1 MKTIIQRL
9 LIFFIGVPLVSFIV
23 VFLPQKNHL
32 AVNTLVVFLS
42 ALGAVEF
49 SDLLRKK
56 NISIGS
62 AEAAVLGALCPLA
75 MTLTVSF
82 GLSDGSILA
91 ALTLGAFWLLISRVF
106 ARDETFQ
113 DFTGRVAAGFAVMI
127 YPGLFLIWFI
137 KMALLSHA
145 DMVMLIFLITVIA
158 SDSAAW
164 AAGMIFGSG
173 NRGIIS
179 ASPNKSAAGFAGGF
193 IASILAG
200 IGAVF
205 FIPGIFSSPWF
216 PSLPAGAILGFLS
229 AIASSL
235 GDLGESA
242 LKRSSLVK
250 DSGTLIPGRGG
261 ILDSIDSVALSAPV
275 YYAVFWFFFI

>member
-1 MKTIIQRL
+1 MKTIVQRL

-32 AVNTLVVFLS
+32 TVNILVVLVS

-82 GLSDGSILA
+82 DVFDGSILA
-91 ALTLGAFWLLISRVF
+91 ALTLGASWLLISRVF
-106 ARDETFQ
+106 SREETFQ
-113 DFTGRVAAGFAVMI
+113 DFTSRVAAGFAVMI
-127 YPGLFLIWFI
+127 YPGLFMIWFI
-137 KMALLSHA
+137 KMALLSHS
-145 DMVMLIFLITVIA
+145 DMVMLMFLITVIA

-164 AAGMIFGSG
+164 AAGMVFGAG

-179 ASPNKSAAGFAGGF
+179 ASPTKSIAGFAGGF
-193 IASILAG
+193 IASLLAG

-205 FIPGIFSSPWF
+205 FFPGVFSSPRF
-216 PSLPAGAILGFLS
+216 PSLLAGGVLGFLS
-229 AIASSL
+229 AAASSL

-261 ILDSIDSVALSAPV
+261 ILDSIDSIALSAPV